1 MTLERPAH
9 WLITRRTSRRA
20 VLAAVPGMALLVA
33 GVSCGGDDDDD
44 DAAPTATTGSA
55 ATAPASTATTGT
67 DAAAT
72 PGAEGSPS
80 AGTDTEY
87 RLIPLPPAELG
98 APAVPDPLPSANA
111 DALGV
116 AEAAAA
122 YDDFGTDAAYG
133 EFPRTIRHA
142 MGETVIEAQPVRVV
156 VLDSG
161 ETDSVTQLGLTPV
174 GALEYNPELVPDYIA
189 SALDGVTTVGTLQE
203 PDLEAIT
210 ALQPDLILSS
220 KIRHEALY
228 DTLSAIAPT
237 VFGVSTGVVWKQNFK
252 LHSQALGRE
261 AEGAATIE
269 AYEAQVRAMN
279 EILPDPRPTVSVVR
293 VLADNLRYYQ
303 RANYS
308 GTLLTDLGLPRP
320 DSQNVDDFALLNQS
334 LETIAVSADAD
345 YIFVSPT
352 GGPED
357 DFAASM
363 LDSPLWNSLSAVKAG
378 NFRVVLDDVWMA
390 GIGYRAA
397 ERIMNEIEE
406 SLVTEGSSGAG
417 STPAT
422 GSTGSTD
429 GEWTFTDGRGVTIT
443 LPKRPERVVAHIG
456 SAAALWDFGIEV
468 VGVFG
473 AQRAADGT
481 PSRQAGRVD
490 LDAVE
495 SLGVE
500 WGEFD
505 VEAMIALNPD
515 LLVTTFYAL
524 GDTPETTSLWYVPDE
539 VLTTVTERVPTA
551 AFLAQDRGYDEII
564 NDYATL
570 AEALGA
576 DLSSPENTAAKA
588 AFEKASA
595 DLTAAIE
602 GNPGIS
608 VMVMA
613 AGPDTVYI
621 ANPLISA
628 DIIFFTKLGMDVQ
641 AIADPAEFWEAL
653 SWEQIG
659 KYPVDLILNDTRL
672 QSLQPDQ
679 MAADHPTWN
688 ELPAVKAGQVGPWH
702 AESTYSY
709 LDYAEVLEELV
720 PIFTNADPNVV
731 A

>member
-33 GVSCGGDDDDD
+33 GASCGGDDDD
-44 DAAPTATTGSA
+44 DAAPTATTDSA
-55 ATAPASTATTGT
+55 ATAPASAATATTGT

-72 PGAEGSPS
+72 PSSEASPAAGA
-80 AGTDTEY
+80 DTEY

-98 APAVPDPLPSANA
+98 APAVPDALPSTNA

-116 AEAAAA
+116 AGAAAE

-174 GALEYNPELVPDYIA
+174 GALEYNPDLVPDYIA
-189 SALDGVTTVGTLQE
+189 AALAGVTTVGTLQE

-252 LHSQALGRE
+252 LHAQALGRE
-261 AEGAATIE
+261 AEGAATVE

-293 VLADNLRYYQ
+293 VLTDNLRYYQ

-357 DFAASM
+357 DFAAS
-363 LDSPLWNSLSAVKAG
+363 LLASPLWTSLSAVKAG

-417 STPAT
+417 STPAA
-422 GSTGSTD
+422 STD
-429 GEWTFTDGRGVTIT
+429 EWTFTDGRGVTLT
-443 LPKRPERVVAHIG
+443 LPQRPERVIAHIG

-473 AQRAADGT
+473 AQRASDGSA
-481 PSRQAGRVD
+481 SRQAGRVD

-524 GDTPETTSLWYVPDE
+524 GETPETTSLWYVPDE
-539 VLTTVTERVPTA
+539 VLATVTERVPTA
-551 AFLAQDRGYDEII
+551 AFLAQDRGYDDII
-564 NDYATL
+564 NDYANL

-576 DLSSPENTAAKA
+576 DLASAENTAAKA
-588 AFEKASA
+588 RFEQASA
-595 DLTAAIE
+595 DLAAAIK
-602 GNPGIS
+602 GNPGVK

-613 AGPDTVYI
+613 ADAESVWV
-621 ANPLISA
+621 ANPKMSA
-628 DIIFFTKLGMDVQ
+628 DITYFLKLGMDVQ
-641 AIADPAEFWEAL
+641 EIADPSMFWEQL
-653 SWEQIG
+653 SWEQVG
-659 KYPVDLILNDTRL
+659 KYPVDVILNDTRL
-672 QSLQPDQ
+672 QSMQPDQ

-720 PIFTNADPNVV
+720 PIFTAADASVV
-731 A
+731 E